1 MEENEMDG
9 MNYLTVAYL
18 GMIVGIAV
26 WTWTV
31 VTRSKSI
38 EARLEAV
45 EASVGVSPSEA
56 DSVAKKVDA

>member
-1 MEENEMDG
+1 MDG
-9 MNYLTVAYL
+9 MNYLTVAYS

-45 EASVGVSPSEA
+45 EASVGVSASEA
-56 DSVAKKVDA
+56 DSVAKEVDA

>member
-1 MEENEMDG
+1 MDG

-56 DSVAKKVDA
+56 DSVAKEVDA

>member
-56 DSVAKKVDA
+56 DSVAKEVDA

>member
-1 MEENEMDG
+1 MEGNEMDG

-45 EASVGVSPSEA
+45 EASVGVSASEA
-56 DSVAKKVDA
+56 DSVAKEVDA

>member
-1 MEENEMDG
+1 MDG

-38 EARLEAV
+38 EARLVAV
-45 EASVGVSPSEA
+45 EASVGVSALEA
-56 DSVAKKVDA
+56 DSVAEEMDA

>member
-1 MEENEMDG
+1 
-9 MNYLTVAYL
+9 
-18 GMIVGIAV
+18 MIVGIAV

-45 EASVGVSPSEA
+45 EASVGVSASEA
-56 DSVAKKVDA
+56 DSVAKEVDA

>member
-1 MEENEMDG
+1 MDG
-9 MNYLTVAYL
+9 MNYLTIAYL

-45 EASVGVSPSEA
+45 EASVDVSASEA
-56 DSVAKKVDA
+56 DSVAKEVDA

>member
-1 MEENEMDG
+1 MDG

>member
-1 MEENEMDG
+1 MEEHNMDG
-9 MNYLTVAYL
+9 MNYLTIAYL
-18 GMIVGIAV
+18 GMIAGIAV

-45 EASVGVSPSEA
+45 EATVGVTATEA
-56 DSVAKKVDA
+56 DSVAKEVDA